1 MALKGLR
8 GFRFVPLTKDD
19 EDNLEYEKEIT
30 KLIGARSVKI
40 TPKTS
45 SAELYGDDQLLESN
59 SAIGAIDVEI
69 DLTGLPLAIRAKLL
83 GNKYENGI
91 MIENKSDNPPEI
103 GFGFLAAKSKKGDR
117 MVWLTKG
124 KAEPVGD
131 ESKTQE
137 GDKISYQTQKMKLK
151 FMPRVHDGLYKITA
165 DTDEEDAPKL
175 EEFFTTEVLKSV
187 NKSNIKLNLEK
198 KNE

>member
-8 GFRFVPLTKDD
+8 GFRFVSLTKDD
-19 EDNLEYEKEIT
+19 EISTDYEKEIT
-30 KLIGARSVKI
+30 KLIGARSIKI
-40 TPKTS
+40 TPKAS

-69 DLTGLPLAIRAKLL
+69 DLAGLPLPIRAKLL
-83 GNKYENGI
+83 GNNYENGVL
-91 MIENKSDNPPEI
+91 IESKSDKPPEI
-103 GFGFLAAKSKKGDR
+103 AFGFLAAKSKDGDR

-137 GDKISYQTQKMKLK
+137 DKISYQTQKMKFK
-151 FMPRVHDGLYKITA
+151 FMPRVSDGRYKITS
-165 DTDEEDAPKL
+165 DTDEEEAPTEKD
-175 EEFFTTEVLKSV
+175 FFTTDFLKTG
-187 NKSNIKLNLEK
+187 K
-198 KNE
+198 KPVSIGA